1 MLGYKGSIER
11 LLARLETVSDW
22 RLFTFAVLW
31 VVVGGLLLQLIV
43 LPYLVSFAHAGHGLI
58 ANLDALGYHNTSVEQ
73 AERIRQQG
81 WDAWWLV
88 KDGLQDY
95 VVALSS
101 VLYLLYPEPWVIL
114 PINGLLF
121 GIVAVVIRRLLAI
134 SCDSSA
140 AALVGLTPFF
150 LFPSFISIWGQ
161 PSRDL
166 NTGVGFSLVL
176 YALVLAGARGG
187 GSAGVFRFAS
197 LAAVGM
203 GVTWLSRPYALS
215 LIAAASVV
223 FVALAC
229 LGNRCQ
235 RVRLSA
241 VATVVV
247 LAAVWSSEVIKA
259 RVSDAPA
266 AALAIGAPSADQFE
280 TPDVTQPSP
289 SFVWTAIR
297 LPHTRK
303 VLPRV
308 RGGEGSLRSYENCLP
323 YPTNAVSSVLFRLCR
338 VREGYIHSATDVQ
351 ASSGVDYDIRLRSAE
366 DFIAYAPRAVAV
378 AVLEPGPGRWG
389 TEQTT
394 VGKLASV
401 FIPFEM
407 VLAYVSFLLA
417 LILAGRRVVRPET
430 LAVVAFCT
438 TYIVFYVLATPQLG
452 TLYRMRAFPF
462 AIVVGVALTVA
473 LARRRIAN

>member
-323 YPTNAVSSVLFRLCR
+323 YPTNAVSRVLFRLCR
-338 VREGYIHSATDVQ
+338 VREG
-351 ASSGVDYDIRLRSAE
+351 
-366 DFIAYAPRAVAV
+366 
-378 AVLEPGPGRWG
+378 
-389 TEQTT
+389 
-394 VGKLASV
+394 
-401 FIPFEM
+401 
-407 VLAYVSFLLA
+407 
-417 LILAGRRVVRPET
+417 
-430 LAVVAFCT
+430 
-438 TYIVFYVLATPQLG
+438 
-452 TLYRMRAFPF
+452 
-462 AIVVGVALTVA
+462 
-473 LARRRIAN
+473 